1 MTLIRVDFPA
11 PLSPTMA
18 MTSWRWMDRFTDFN
32 ASTKPN
38 FTQMS
43 SSRSRGGV
51 LEFLM
56 VCSFLSLFSWY
67 RSLADV
73 IANRE
78 LDGA

>member
-1 MTLIRVDFPA
+1 
-11 PLSPTMA
+11 MA
-18 MTSWRWMDRFTDFN
+18 EFRLQKSRDDLD
-32 ASTKPN
+32 
-38 FTQMS
+38 Q
-43 SSRSRGGV
+43 SRSRGGV